1 MLLDIRDMNEL
12 TKRASD
18 SATRFAKL
26 SQTIKDAKE
35 TFGKLEAGVPK
46 IKDLNQEYSTLLKK
60 KKDAYAV
67 YRRIKKENKERQSAK
82 HNLERCLNQQKEE
95 QKQKTM
101 SLKLCNCVIMTIL
114 RQT

>member
-1 MLLDIRDMNEL
+1 MLLDIRDMDEL

-26 SQTIKDAKE
+26 SQTIKDSKE
-35 TFGKLEAGVPK
+35 AFGKLEAGVPK

-67 YRRIKKENKERQSAK
+67 YRRIKKENKELQIAK
-82 HNLERCLNQQKEE
+82 HNLKWFLNQQKEE